1 MVHVAGAVERGCG
14 SPVSHQHVSL
24 AELALHVGCAVGRWP
39 PKSIGQRLH
48 RVVAEIAHGLKLV
61 LHAFLT
67 LEPPHDHAIRLGAAI
82 LAGRRSQTHSSHKVE
97 DPAPRSRAVN
107 NHPGPARYEDRTD
120 WRRRHAEMAPAST
133 C

>member
-24 AELALHVGCAVGRWP
+24 AELA
-39 PKSIGQRLH
+39 
-48 RVVAEIAHGLKLV
+48 

-120 WRRRHAEMAPAST
+120 SRRRHAEMAPAST